1 MFRDI
6 ELILLNEY
14 NLEVL
19 AVTKSSVGAGSDT
32 WFVTCRDG
40 KYVMKYPCESEI
52 NHPEQEALLGEYLNQ
67 RGIPVCQFVKNKKGE
82 YITFDDKG
90 RLFHVQRFIEGHTYD
105 WHTAPKWLM
114 TEMSQLLG
122 KIHTA
127 LKE

>member
-40 KYVMKYPCESEI
+40 GYV
-52 NHPEQEALLGEYLNQ
+52 
-67 RGIPVCQFVKNKKGE
+67 
-82 YITFDDKG
+82 
-90 RLFHVQRFIEGHTYD
+90 
-105 WHTAPKWLM
+105 
-114 TEMSQLLG
+114 
-122 KIHTA
+122 
-127 LKE
+127 